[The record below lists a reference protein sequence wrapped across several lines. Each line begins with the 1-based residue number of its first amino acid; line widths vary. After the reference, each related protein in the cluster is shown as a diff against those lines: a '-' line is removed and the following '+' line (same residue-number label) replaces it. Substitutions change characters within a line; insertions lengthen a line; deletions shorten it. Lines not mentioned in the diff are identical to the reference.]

1 MIPFG
6 RETVTVLHRSN
17 AGYVR
22 DVLTNCSWRSAKTRS
37 ANGTAVDKSEDT
49 TCRIPAGQTMPDV
62 GDVLI
67 LGEVDA
73 AADSEIELVRLLDGM
88 RRDGVLGERTRKEIL
103 RNLII
108 SVACLLLCVVLNLIF

>member
-6 RETVTVLHRSN
+6 RETVTVLHRFGG
-17 AGYVR
+17 GYVPYILR
-22 DVLTNCSWRSAKTRS
+22 GCSWRSAKTRS

-73 AADSEIELVRLLDGM
+73 AADSEIELVRLLDSM
-88 RRDGVLGERTRKEIL
+88 RRDGVRAIRVTHVRDNSRCAPMPHYAVTG
-103 RNLII
+103 
-108 SVACLLLCVVLNLIF
+108 A

>member
-6 RETVTVLHRSN
+6 RETVTVLHRWN
-17 AGYVR
+17 GGYFPYTLR
-22 DVLTNCSWRSAKTRS
+22 GCSWRSAKTRS

-67 LGEVDA
+67 LGEVEA
-73 AADSEIELVRLLDGM
+73 AAGSEIELVRLLDSLRG
-88 RRDGVLGERTRKEIL
+88 DGVRAIRVTQVRDNSRGAPLPHYAVTG
-103 RNLII
+103 
-108 SVACLLLCVVLNLIF
+108 A

>member
-6 RETVTVLHRSN
+6 RETVTVLHRSGG
-17 AGYVR
+17 AYAPYILRG
-22 DVLTNCSWRSAKTRS
+22 CSWRSAKTRS

-73 AADSEIELVRLLDGM
+73 SADSEIELVRLLDGM
-88 RRDGVLGERTRKEIL
+88 RMDGVRAIRVTQVRDNSRGAPLPHYAVTG
-103 RNLII
+103 
-108 SVACLLLCVVLNLIF
+108 A

>member
-6 RETVTVLHRSN
+6 CETVTILHRSN

-67 LGEVDA
+67 LGAYNVK
-73 AADSEIELVRLLDGM
+73 ADGEIALVRLLDSLRG
-88 RRDGVLGERTRKEIL
+88 DGVHAIRVTQVRDNSRCAPMPHYAVTG
-103 RNLII
+103 
-108 SVACLLLCVVLNLIF
+108 A

>member
-6 RETVTVLHRSN
+6 YETVTILHRSH

-73 AADSEIELVRLLDGM
+73 AADSEIELVRLLDSM
-88 RRDGVLGERTRKEIL
+88 RRDGVRAIRVTHVRDNSRCAPMPHYAVTG
-103 RNLII
+103 
-108 SVACLLLCVVLNLIF
+108 A

>member
-6 RETVTVLHRSN
+6 CETVTVLHRSGGVY
-17 AGYVR
+17 APYILRG
-22 DVLTNCSWRSAKTRS
+22 CSWRSAKARS

-67 LGEVDA
+67 LGA
-73 AADSEIELVRLLDGM
+73 YNLRADSEIALVRLLDSLRG
-88 RRDGVLGERTRKEIL
+88 DGVRAIRVTQVRDNSRCAPMPHYAVTG
-103 RNLII
+103 
-108 SVACLLLCVVLNLIF
+108 A

>member
-6 RETVTVLHRSN
+6 RESVTILHRAD

-22 DVLTNCSWRSAKTRS
+22 GVLTNCSWRSTKVRS
-37 ANGTAVDKSEDT
+37 MIGTAAEKSEET
-49 TCRIPAGQTMPDV
+49 VCRIPADQILPEV

-88 RRDGVLGERTRKEIL
+88 RRDGVRAIRVTQVRDNSRCAPMPHYAVTG
-103 RNLII
+103 
-108 SVACLLLCVVLNLIF
+108 A

>member
-6 RETVTVLHRSN
+6 RETVTVLHRLN
-17 AGYVR
+17 GEYAPYILRG
-22 DVLTNCSWRSAKTRS
+22 CSWRSAKVRS

-67 LGEVDA
+67 LGA
-73 AADSEIELVRLLDGM
+73 HNLRADSEIALVRLLDGL
-88 RRDGVLGERTRKEIL
+88 RRDGVHAIRVTQVRDNSRCAPIPHYAVTG
-103 RNLII
+103 
-108 SVACLLLCVVLNLIF
+108 A

>member
-6 RETVTVLHRSN
+6 RETVTVLHRSGG
-17 AGYVR
+17 GYAPYTLR
-22 DVLTNCSWRSAKTRS
+22 GCSWRSANVRS

-67 LGEVDA
+67 LGA
-73 AADSEIELVRLLDGM
+73 YNLRADSEIALVRLLDSL
-88 RRDGVLGERTRKEIL
+88 RSDGVHAIRVTQVRDNSRCAPMPHYAVTG
-103 RNLII
+103 
-108 SVACLLLCVVLNLIF
+108 A